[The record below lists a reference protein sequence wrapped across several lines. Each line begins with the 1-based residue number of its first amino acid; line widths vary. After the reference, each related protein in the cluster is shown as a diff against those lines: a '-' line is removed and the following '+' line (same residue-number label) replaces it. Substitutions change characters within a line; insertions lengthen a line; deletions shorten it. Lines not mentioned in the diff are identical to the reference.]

1 MGGRVFGYVR
11 VSTKNQHED
20 RQVVAMR
27 EYGVPERN
35 IITEK
40 QSGKDFDRPR
50 YQKLIKRIKQGDT
63 LVIQSLD
70 RLGRD
75 YLEVQEQWRV
85 ISKVKGASIVVLDT
99 PLLNT
104 KENAELVGQLVADLV
119 LHLFSYVAQTEREN
133 IRKRQREGIEAA
145 RARGVKFGRPRK
157 DMPENFAEIVA
168 QWRRGE
174 FTAQEAAEQL
184 GVSRSTFFRRVRELE
199 QERGLENLSTAAH
212 NYRTRRRNTNPHASL
227 HSMMDSRHSLEAQP
241 LQRTTPLGSTRLEP
255 SPHLPAEEI
264 KKTHNQS

>member
-1 MGGRVFGYVR
+1 MNGRVFGYVR

-20 RQVVAMR
+20 RQMVAMR

-35 IITEK
+35 IIVEK
-40 QSGKDFDRPR
+40 KSGKDFDRPR
-50 YQKLIKRIKQGDT
+50 YQRLLKRLKQGDT

-75 YLEVQEQWRV
+75 YLEVQEQWR
-85 ISKVKGASIVVLDT
+85 IITKVKSVSIVVLDT

-119 LHLFSYVAQTEREN
+119 LHLFSYVAQSERES

-145 RARGVKFGRPRK
+145 RARGVRFGRPRME
-157 DMPENFAEIVA
+157 MPANFTEIVE
-168 QWRRGE
+168 QWRQGE
-174 FTAQEAAEQL
+174 FTAQEAAEKL

-199 QERGLENLSTAAH
+199 RERGEASTV
-212 NYRTRRRNTNPHASL
+212 RRPRRVVLRRRSITENTEIRQ
-227 HSMMDSRHSLEAQP
+227 SRSTPSTTE
-241 LQRTTPLGSTRLEP
+241 LQQISDQIVSGVTS
-255 SPHLPAEEI
+255 SPDVSCKY
-264 KKTHNQS
+264 KK